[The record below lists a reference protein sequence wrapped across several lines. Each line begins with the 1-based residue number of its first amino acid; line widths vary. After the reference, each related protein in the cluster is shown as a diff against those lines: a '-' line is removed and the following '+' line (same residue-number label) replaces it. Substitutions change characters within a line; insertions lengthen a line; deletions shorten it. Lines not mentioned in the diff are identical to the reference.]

1 MTTILASAI
10 AVVLFAI
17 AALHAYWGVGGVWPG
32 SDARSCART
41 VGGFTGA
48 TAMPGPAACFA
59 VAAAILVV
67 AIVALAQAGL
77 IRLPL
82 PPVAITTAT
91 FGAALV
97 FVARG
102 IAGYTAAWRR
112 LTPEQPF
119 AALDMRYYS
128 PLSLA
133 IGVGLLALLAKETA
147 E

>member
-1 MTTILASAI
+1 VTILASAI
-10 AVVLFAI
+10 AAVLFAI

-41 VGGFTGA
+41 VGGFPGA
-48 TAMPGPAACFA
+48 TAMPGPMPCFA
-59 VAAAILVV
+59 VAAAILIV
-67 AIVALAQAGL
+67 AIVALAQGGL

-82 PPVAITTAT
+82 PDAAVATAT

-102 IAGYTAAWRR
+102 VAGYTSAWRQ

-119 AALDMRYYS
+119 ATLDMRYYS

-147 E
+147 I